1 MNEGDRG
8 VGQVETQFVDLFG
21 PERPLVL
28 ASGEQLDGIT
38 VAYETYGTLN
48 EGRDNG
54 IYICHALTG
63 DAHAAGWH
71 EGDKHPGW
79 WDNLIGPGRPIDTD
93 KWFVVCS
100 NLLGGCQ
107 GTTGPSSTNP
117 ATGAAWGLDF
127 PLLDIS
133 DFVTVH
139 RELARHLD
147 VRRWHAIVGGSMG
160 GMQALD
166 WSLRFPTDMCNAVV
180 IASSSRLNAQ
190 NIAFSAVAREA
201 IMRDENFYAGQFA
214 ASGTNPDVGLSIA
227 RMMAHITYTS
237 EEGFDEKF
245 GREAQFEQRNKGF
258 GVDFAVES
266 YLDHQ
271 GEAFLSRFDAL
282 SYLYLTR
289 VMDYFD
295 PFARPDALDLVQEHP
310 VNYLVVSF
318 DSDWRF
324 STQHSRRIVR
334 GLEGGG
340 LPVSFRDVRSPWGH
354 DSFLLE
360 VPLYHDTVRAFL
372 ECESATHPHL
382 HTGKAGPR

>member
-147 VRRWHAIVGGSMG
+147 VRRWHAIVGGSM
-160 GMQALD
+160 
-166 WSLRFPTDMCNAVV
+166 
-180 IASSSRLNAQ
+180 
-190 NIAFSAVAREA
+190 
-201 IMRDENFYAGQFA
+201 A
-214 ASGTNPDVGLSIA
+214 ACRHWT
-227 RMMAHITYTS
+227 
-237 EEGFDEKF
+237 
-245 GREAQFEQRNKGF
+245 GR
-258 GVDFAVES
+258 
-266 YLDHQ
+266 
-271 GEAFLSRFDAL
+271 
-282 SYLYLTR
+282 
-289 VMDYFD
+289 
-295 PFARPDALDLVQEHP
+295 
-310 VNYLVVSF
+310 
-318 DSDWRF
+318 
-324 STQHSRRIVR
+324 
-334 GLEGGG
+334 
-340 LPVSFRDVRSPWGH
+340 
-354 DSFLLE
+354 
-360 VPLYHDTVRAFL
+360 
-372 ECESATHPHL
+372 
-382 HTGKAGPR
+382 